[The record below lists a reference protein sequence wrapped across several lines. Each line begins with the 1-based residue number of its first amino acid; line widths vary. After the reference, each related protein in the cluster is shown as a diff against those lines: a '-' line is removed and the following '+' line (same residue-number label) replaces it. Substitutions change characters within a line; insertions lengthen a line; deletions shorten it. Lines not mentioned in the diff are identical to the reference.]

1 MGGDDPARQT
11 SRLQSKDRRY
21 DGDIQQHVGLIIYF
35 VRRWQQTNGLFREAD
50 TDELVS
56 IAYIEA
62 ADLLEKK
69 YDPRR
74 SKVSTFLRRF
84 LLGRVDYRFRTTVLG
99 QKRWDNQFVNPE
111 HDPRHNDAPHPEENA
126 STK

>member
-74 SKVSTFLRRF
+74 SKVS
-84 LLGRVDYRFRTTVLG
+84 
-99 QKRWDNQFVNPE
+99 
-111 HDPRHNDAPHPEENA
+111 
-126 STK
+126 